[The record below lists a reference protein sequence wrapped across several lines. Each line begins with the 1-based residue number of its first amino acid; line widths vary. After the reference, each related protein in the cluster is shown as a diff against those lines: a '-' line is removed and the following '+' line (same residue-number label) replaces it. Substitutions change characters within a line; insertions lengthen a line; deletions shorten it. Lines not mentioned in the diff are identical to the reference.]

1 MKVTFLGS
9 GTSQGVP
16 VIGCTCEVCTSLD
29 FRDKRLRSSI
39 QVEVSGQS
47 FVIDTGPDFRQQ
59 MLRER
64 VKRIDALLFTHAHR
78 DHTAGL
84 DDVRAY
90 NFMQRMDMPVY
101 GQQQVL
107 DQLKVEY
114 AYAFVKDSYP
124 GIPRLLLHVI
134 DELPFSVNGVSI
146 TPLPVRHLK
155 LPVFGF
161 RFDNFSYI
169 TDANFISDETFEKL
183 KGTEVLVLNALQRE
197 PHISHFNLKEALVMV
212 EKIKPKTTYLTHI
225 SHKLGTH
232 AAVSKELPNGVM
244 LAYDGLQLEL
254 GHRQLPRPLGRG
266 NF

>member
-1 MKVTFLGS
+1 MGS

-39 QVEVSGQS
+39 QVEISNQS

-64 VKRIDALLFTHAHR
+64 VKRIDAILFTHAHR

-101 GQQQVL
+101 GKDMVL
-107 DQLKVEY
+107 EQLKVEY

-124 GIPRLLLHVI
+124 GIPRLLLNLI
-134 DELPFSVNGVSI
+134 DDNPFLVNGIEI
-146 TPLPVRHLK
+146 TPLPVMHLK
-155 LPVFGF
+155 LPVLGF
-161 RFDNFSYI
+161 RFKNFSYI
-169 TDANFISDETFEKL
+169 TDANFIPETTFEKL
-183 KGTEVLVLNALQRE
+183 KGTEILVLNALQRE
-197 PHISHFNLKEALVMV
+197 PHISHFNLEEALLMV
-212 EKIKPKTTYLTHI
+212 EKIQPKQTYFTHI
-225 SHKLGTH
+225 SHRLGTH
-232 AAVSKELPNGVM
+232 AAVTKELPSNIV
-244 LAYDGLQLEL
+244 LAYDGLQLEI
-254 GHRQLPRPLGRG
+254 PE
-266 NF
+266 